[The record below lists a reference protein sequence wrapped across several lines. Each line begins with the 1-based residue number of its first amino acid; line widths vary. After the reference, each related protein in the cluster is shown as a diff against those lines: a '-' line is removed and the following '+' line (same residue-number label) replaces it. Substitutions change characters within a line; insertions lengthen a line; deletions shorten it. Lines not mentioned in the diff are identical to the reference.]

1 MENVDF
7 MTVPEVAKTLRLS
20 QVTINRLIHKH
31 ELKALRFGKVYRI
44 PKAEVERFLSKS
56 IVSKQDKEKSDDQEK
71 PSTVE
76 SLMEH
81 FGTWAGGKEDAEKVL
96 KYILENRV
104 DAEF

>member
-44 PKAEVERFLSKS
+44 PKA
-56 IVSKQDKEKSDDQEK
+56 
-71 PSTVE
+71 
-76 SLMEH
+76 
-81 FGTWAGGKEDAEKVL
+81 
-96 KYILENRV
+96 
-104 DAEF
+104 